1 MLTTYTS
8 GKAIEMESSW
18 MEGRAN
24 LVHQVARA
32 RHEERVARSLEA
44 FAALSMR
51 NARTSP
57 GWGERIVRFA
67 RRIGILSPV
76 RIAGQLR

>member
-1 MLTTYTS
+1 MLTTYM
-8 GKAIEMESSW
+8 GEEVVEMGSSW
-18 MEGRAN
+18 IDGRAN

-32 RHEERVARSLEA
+32 RNEERLARSLEA

-51 NARTSP
+51 YASTSP
-57 GWGERIVRFA
+57 GWGERTVRFA
-67 RRIGILSPV
+67 RKTGILAPV